1 MYVIIIIVKTIN
13 RKEAGM
19 KKINNILMSIV
30 HILEKII
37 AAILMVVVVI
47 AVVYLVLDIVN
58 GVKAGFDSEFIKTIL
73 SDTLNIIIVI
83 EFIRVLIKHTM
94 GTVVEVLI
102 FALARGLIVIN
113 ETIWEMAITIVA
125 IAVLLACRK
134 FLFLDDDLKKVTNRK
149 TDK

>member
-13 RKEAGM
+13 RKEIGM

-47 AVVYLVLDIVN
+47 AV
-58 GVKAGFDSEFIKTIL
+58 
-73 SDTLNIIIVI
+73 
-83 EFIRVLIKHTM
+83 
-94 GTVVEVLI
+94 
-102 FALARGLIVIN
+102 
-113 ETIWEMAITIVA
+113 
-125 IAVLLACRK
+125 LLACRK

-149 TDK
+149 MDK

>member
-1 MYVIIIIVKTIN
+1 M
-13 RKEAGM
+13 
-19 KKINNILMSIV
+19 
-30 HILEKII
+30 
-37 AAILMVVVVI
+37 
-47 AVVYLVLDIVN
+47 
-58 GVKAGFDSEFIKTIL
+58 

-102 FALARGLIVIN
+102 FALARGLIVVN

>member
-1 MYVIIIIVKTIN
+1 
-13 RKEAGM
+13 
-19 KKINNILMSIV
+19 MSIV

-134 FLFLDDDLKKVTNRK
+134 FLLLDDDLKKVTNRK